1 MFIFF
6 SLSFDA
12 IRQISA
18 PLHENLRFHYFKFH
32 GGFYLKTINLRDY
45 YPHYK
50 EDEFYEVPDAVADLL
65 DEFERREE
73 AYRIYTLRYKAYYSL
88 EADDGIEKSI
98 LLTVPSPN
106 EVLEQERKRALILRG
121 LAMLPEKQRRRI
133 YAHYFLGISITK
145 IAKKERVH
153 RSRVYRSIE
162 AGLEAL
168 EKFFEKIS

>member
-1 MFIFF
+1 MLLRGKARETIKNLHFIALYGLTTVQRF
-6 SLSFDA
+6 L
-12 IRQISA
+12 IRQNLLITELFIKESSFFDGLSHRSE
-18 PLHENLRFHYFKFH
+18 PLRIDLKSDHFKSNGGYF
-32 GGFYLKTINLRDY
+32 LKTINLRDY

-106 EVLEQERKRALILRG
+106 EVLEQERKRAFPLSSPL
-121 LAMLPEKQRRRI
+121 
-133 YAHYFLGISITK
+133 F
-145 IAKKERVH
+145 
-153 RSRVYRSIE
+153 
-162 AGLEAL
+162 
-168 EKFFEKIS
+168 

>member
-1 MFIFF
+1 MDLK
-6 SLSFDA
+6 SD
-12 IRQISA
+12 
-18 PLHENLRFHYFKFH
+18 YFKSTEVI
-32 GGFYLKTINLRDY
+32 YLKTINLRDY

-50 EDEFYEVPDAVADLL
+50 EDEFYEVPDAIADLL

-98 LLTVPSPN
+98 LMTVPSPD
-106 EVLEQERKRALILRG
+106 VILEQERKRALILRG
-121 LAMLPEKQRRRI
+121 LAKLPEKQRRRI
-133 YAHYFLGISITK
+133 YAHYFLGISISK

-162 AGLEAL
+162 AGLETL